1 MVQLHQLKKLLLK
14 NKFLRKYKRVGNSD
28 PFFLYLSNSKL
39 KTTMKKNYF
48 LLLFGVGLYGVV
60 FSQMTPAIYSPKDKY
75 ASFETKIKQT
85 KPTFPKGVVI
95 WSNDFSNGNDWTYD
109 NTSVPFLDWTIT
121 NNADTIPVTTL
132 SPAVFTSVNNGFA
145 FIDSDAQGTNGTQNA
160 NMTFT
165 GMIDCSSYSNVSI
178 VFEQSYRTYL
188 DTRIIRISNDGGT
201 NWTDFV
207 VTDGSEPT
215 AQNSPNPDVY
225 SINISSVAGGNDSVK
240 VQINYQGNWGWYWA
254 IDDMKIIETDE
265 YDLKLQKTL
274 FGTDGPF
281 GARLQYYQ
289 IPNNQVAPINF
300 GGILKNIGVQD
311 ISDAGFTADIT
322 GTYNGVAGPINLL
335 AETTDTVWCSNTFTP
350 NSTNSNYSIA
360 VAATTSSTEAD
371 VTNNSLSNISISVN
385 DYIYA
390 RDNGQILG
398 GISNSGQGYEV
409 GHIYDIFQSAT
420 LYGIDAV
427 LNSASEPGSEI
438 FVKLYSIDPATGD
451 FIFEDESAP
460 GIVTPADL
468 GQKISLPLSNPVL
481 LNANEAY
488 LAMVGSYGDGGTTND
503 LVTASSGSA
512 TPQTTFYYDY
522 TDQTWY
528 YTTSNVMVRMNFD
541 PSLANIDEAQDL
553 SFSIYPNP
561 TKDVINVVSTF
572 SEGNLS
578 IIDMAGKLLIKQNI
592 TSTMNSIDASE
603 LMDGVY
609 YLTMSNGVK
618 TTTKKLVIQK

>member
-1 MVQLHQLKKLLLK
+1 
-14 NKFLRKYKRVGNSD
+14 
-28 PFFLYLSNSKL
+28 
-39 KTTMKKNYF
+39 
-48 LLLFGVGLYGVV
+48 
-60 FSQMTPAIYSPKDKY
+60 
-75 ASFETKIKQT
+75 
-85 KPTFPKGVVI
+85 
-95 WSNDFSNGNDWTYD
+95 
-109 NTSVPFLDWTIT
+109 
-121 NNADTIPVTTL
+121 
-132 SPAVFTSVNNGFA
+132 
-145 FIDSDAQGTNGTQNA
+145 
-160 NMTFT
+160 
-165 GMIDCSSYSNVSI
+165 VSI

-201 NWTDFV
+201 TWTDFV

-225 SINISSVAGGNDSVK
+225 SINISSVAGGQANVK

-254 IDDMKIIETDE
+254 IDDMKIIETDQ
-265 YDLKLQKTL
+265 YDLKLQTTS
-274 FGTDGPF
+274 FGTDGAF
-281 GARLQYYQ
+281 GARLAYFQ
-289 IPNNQVAPINF
+289 IPNAQVAPINF
-300 GGILKNIGVQD
+300 GGVLKNIGVQD
-311 ISDAGFTADIT
+311 LTDAGFTATIN
-322 GTYNGVAGPINLL
+322 GTYSGNGGPINL
-335 AETTDTVWCSNTFTP
+335 AAATTDTVWCSNTFTP
-350 NSTNSNYSIA
+350 ASSNATYSVA
-360 VAATTSSTEAD
+360 VGAITAQTEPD
-371 VTNNSLSNISISVN
+371 VTNNTLPNINISVN
-385 DYIYA
+385 DYVYA

-409 GHIYDIFQSAT
+409 GHIFDMFQSAT
-420 LYGIDAV
+420 IYGIDAV
-427 LNSASEPGSEI
+427 INASSEPGAEI

-460 GIVTPADL
+460 YIVTPADL

-541 PSLANIDEAQDL
+541 PSLAN
-553 SFSIYPNP
+553 P

-578 IIDMAGKLLIKQNI
+578 IIDMAGKLLIEQNI
-592 TSTMNSIDASE
+592 TSTMNSINASE

>member
-1 MVQLHQLKKLLLK
+1 M
-14 NKFLRKYKRVGNSD
+14 N
-28 PFFLYLSNSKL
+28 
-39 KTTMKKNYF
+39 KNYF
-48 LLLFGVGLYGVV
+48 LLLFGVGLYGSAL
-60 FSQMTPAIYSPKDKY
+60 SQMTPSIYSPKDKY
-75 ASFETKIKQT
+75 ASFETKIKQA
-85 KPTFPKGVVI
+85 KPTYPKGVVI

-132 SPAVFTSVNNGFA
+132 SPAVFTTVNNGFA
-145 FIDSDAQGTNGTQNA
+145 FINSDAQGESGVQNS
-160 NMTFT
+160 NMTYSGT
-165 GMIDCSSYSNVSI
+165 IDCSAYSNVSI

-201 NWTDFV
+201 TWTDFI

-225 SINISSVAGGNDSVK
+225 SINISSVAGGQSNVK

-254 IDDMKIIETDE
+254 IDDMKIIETDQ
-265 YDLKLQKTL
+265 YDLKLQTTS
-274 FGTDGPF
+274 FGTDGAF
-281 GARLQYYQ
+281 GARLAYFQ
-289 IPNNQVAPINF
+289 IPNAQVAPINF
-300 GGILKNIGVQD
+300 GGVLKNIGVQNLT
-311 ISDAGFTADIT
+311 DAGFTATI
-322 GTYNGVAGPINLL
+322 NGSYSGNGGPINL
-335 AETTDTVWCSNTFTP
+335 AAATTDTVWCSNTFTP
-350 NSTNSNYSIA
+350 ASSNATYSVA
-360 VAATTSSTEAD
+360 VAATTAQTEPD
-371 VTNNSLSNISISVN
+371 VTNNTLPNINISVN

-409 GHIYDIFQSAT
+409 GHIFDIFQSAT
-420 LYGIDAV
+420 IYGIDAV
-427 LNSASEPGSEI
+427 LNASTEAGSEI

-451 FIFEDESAP
+451 FVFEDESAP
-460 GIVTPADL
+460 YIVTTADL

-512 TPQTTFYYDY
+512 APQTTFYYDY

-541 PSLANIDEAQDL
+541 PSLASIDEVQGL
-553 SFSIYPNP
+553 NVSVYPNP
-561 TKDVINVVSTF
+561 ANDLINIESTL
-572 SEGNLS
+572 SDGN
-578 IIDMAGKLLIKQNI
+578 IAIFDMTGKLLINQQI
-592 TSTMNSIDASE
+592 SGAMNSINTSE
-603 LMDGVY
+603 LKNGIY
-609 YLTMSNGVK
+609 NLIISNGEK
-618 TTTKKLVIQK
+618 TLSQKLIIQK

>member
-1 MVQLHQLKKLLLK
+1 
-14 NKFLRKYKRVGNSD
+14 
-28 PFFLYLSNSKL
+28 
-39 KTTMKKNYF
+39 MKKNYL

-60 FSQMTPAIYSPKDKY
+60 FSQMTSSIYSSKNKY

-132 SPAVFTSVNNGFA
+132 SPAVFTSVNNGFS
-145 FIDSDAQGTNGTQNA
+145 FINSDAQGESGVQNS
-160 NMTFT
+160 NMTYSGT
-165 GMIDCSSYSNVSI
+165 IDCSAYSNVSI

-201 NWTDFV
+201 TWTDFV

-225 SINISSVAGGNDSVK
+225 SINISSVAGGQANVK

-254 IDDMKIIETDE
+254 IDDMKIIETDQ

-274 FGTDGPF
+274 FGTDGTF

-322 GTYNGVAGPINLL
+322 GTYNGLAGPINLL

-350 NSTNSNYSIA
+350 SSTNSNYSIA
-360 VAATTSSTEAD
+360 VAATTSSSEPD
-371 VTNNSLSNISISVN
+371 VANNSLPNISISVN

-409 GHIYDIFQSAT
+409 GHIFDIFQSST
-420 LYGIDAV
+420 IYGIDAV
-427 LNSASEPGSEI
+427 INASSVAGAEI

-451 FIFEDESAP
+451 FVFVEESSP
-460 GIVTPADL
+460 YVITPADL
-468 GQKISLPLSNPVL
+468 GQKISLPLGSPIN

-488 LAMVGSYGDGGTTND
+488 LAMVGSYGDGGATND
-503 LVTASSGSA
+503 LVTASSGSS

-541 PSLANIDEAQDL
+541 PSLANIGEVQDFGV
-553 SFSIYPNP
+553 SVYPNP
-561 TKDVINVVSTF
+561 TKDIINVLSTF
-572 SEGNLS
+572 SQGNLS
-578 IIDMAGKLLIKQNI
+578 IVDMAGKLLIEQNI

-609 YLTMSNGVK
+609 YLTLSNGAQ
-618 TTTKKLVIQK
+618 TSTKKLVIQK

>member
-1 MVQLHQLKKLLLK
+1 MKKIYISIT
-14 NKFLRKYKRVGNSD
+14 FLSIC
-28 PFFLYLSNSKL
+28 LSN
-39 KTTMKKNYF
+39 
-48 LLLFGVGLYGVV
+48 VYGQLPTK
-60 FSQMTPAIYSPKDKY
+60 SI
-75 ASFETKIKQT
+75 ETKQKYVSFDSSV
-85 KPTFPKGVVI
+85 KPAKNPVPKGVVI
-95 WSNDFSNGNDWTYD
+95 WSNDFSNSTDWTYD
-109 NTSVPFLDWTIT
+109 NTSDPFLDWTIT

-132 SPAVFTSVNNGFA
+132 SPAVFTTVNNGYA

-165 GMIDCSSYSNVSI
+165 GMIDCSAYSNVSI

-201 NWTDFV
+201 SWTDFV
-207 VTDGSEPT
+207 VTDGTEPT
-215 AQNSPNPDVY
+215 AQNTPNPDVY

-360 VAATTSSTEAD
+360 VAATTSSTEPD
-371 VTNNSLSNISISVN
+371 VTNNSLPNISISVN

-427 LNSASEPGSEI
+427 LNSSSEPGSEI
-438 FVKLYSIDPATGD
+438 FAKLYSIDPTTGD
-451 FIFEDESAP
+451 FVFVEESSP
-460 GIVTPADL
+460 YVITQADL
-468 GQKISLPLSNPVL
+468 GQKISLPLGSPIN
-481 LNANEAY
+481 LNENEAY
-488 LAMVGSYGDGGTTND
+488 LAMIGSYGDGGATND
-503 LVTASSGSA
+503 LVTASSGST

-541 PSLANIDEAQDL
+541 PIL
-553 SFSIYPNP
+553 SINEIENAFGLSVYPNP
-561 TKDVINVVSTF
+561 ANEVINVSLNKSTNATI
-572 SEGNLS
+572 SVV
-578 IIDMAGKLLIKQNI
+578 DVAGKVVK
-592 TSTMNSIDASE
+592 TASIDGLTSSINATD
-603 LMDGVY
+603 LTNGVY
-609 YLTMSNGVK
+609 YVTITDGTSVA
-618 TTTKKLVIQK
+618 TEIVVIKK

>member
-1 MVQLHQLKKLLLK
+1 
-14 NKFLRKYKRVGNSD
+14 
-28 PFFLYLSNSKL
+28 
-39 KTTMKKNYF
+39 
-48 LLLFGVGLYGVV
+48 
-60 FSQMTPAIYSPKDKY
+60 MTSSIYSSKNKY

-145 FIDSDAQGTNGTQNA
+145 FINSDAQGESGVQNS
-160 NMTFT
+160 NMTYSGT
-165 GMIDCSSYSNVSI
+165 IDCSAYSNVSI

-201 NWTDFV
+201 TWTDFV

-225 SINISSVAGGNDSVK
+225 SINISSVAGGQANVK

-254 IDDMKIIETDE
+254 IDDMKIIETDQ

-274 FGTDGPF
+274 FGTDGTF

-322 GTYNGVAGPINLL
+322 GTYNGLAGPINLL

-350 NSTNSNYSIA
+350 SSTNSNYSIA
-360 VAATTSSTEAD
+360 VAATTSSSEPD
-371 VTNNSLSNISISVN
+371 VANNSLPNISISVN

-409 GHIYDIFQSAT
+409 GHIFDIFQSST
-420 LYGIDAV
+420 IYGIDAV
-427 LNSASEPGSEI
+427 INASSVAGAEI

-451 FIFEDESAP
+451 FVFVEESSP
-460 GIVTPADL
+460 YVITPADL
-468 GQKISLPLSNPVL
+468 GQKISLPLGSPIN

-488 LAMVGSYGDGGTTND
+488 LAMVGSYGDGGATND
-503 LVTASSGSA
+503 LVTASSGSS

-541 PSLANIDEAQDL
+541 PSLANIGEVQDFGV
-553 SFSIYPNP
+553 SVYPNP
-561 TKDVINVVSTF
+561 TKDIINVLSTF
-572 SEGNLS
+572 SQGNLS
-578 IIDMAGKLLIKQNI
+578 IVDMAGKLLIEQNI

-609 YLTMSNGVK
+609 YLTLSNGAQ
-618 TTTKKLVIQK
+618 TSTKKLRAGDCGAGMAQSAWA

>member
-1 MVQLHQLKKLLLK
+1 
-14 NKFLRKYKRVGNSD
+14 
-28 PFFLYLSNSKL
+28 
-39 KTTMKKNYF
+39 MKKNYF

-60 FSQMTPAIYSPKDKY
+60 FSQMTPSIYSPKDKY
-75 ASFETKIKQT
+75 ASFESKNKQT

-145 FIDSDAQGTNGTQNA
+145 FINSDAQGESGVQNS
-160 NMTFT
+160 NMTYSGT
-165 GMIDCSSYSNVSI
+165 IDCSAYSNVSI

-201 NWTDFV
+201 TWTDFV

-225 SINISSVAGGNDSVK
+225 SINISSVAGGQANVK

-254 IDDMKIIETDE
+254 IDDMKIIETDQ
-265 YDLKLQKTL
+265 YDLKLQTTS
-274 FGTDGPF
+274 FGTDGAF
-281 GARLQYYQ
+281 GARLAYFQ
-289 IPNNQVAPINF
+289 IPNAQVAPINF
-300 GGILKNIGVQD
+300 GGVLKNIGVQD
-311 ISDAGFTADIT
+311 LTDAGFTATIN
-322 GTYNGVAGPINLL
+322 GTYSGNGGPINL
-335 AETTDTVWCSNTFTP
+335 AAATTDTVWCSNTFTP
-350 NSTNSNYSIA
+350 ASSNATYSVA
-360 VAATTSSTEAD
+360 VGATTAQTEPD
-371 VTNNSLSNISISVN
+371 VSNNTLPNINISVN
-385 DYIYA
+385 DYVYA

-409 GHIYDIFQSAT
+409 GHIFDMFQSAT
-420 LYGIDAV
+420 IYGIDAV
-427 LNSASEPGSEI
+427 INASSEPGAEI

-460 GIVTPADL
+460 YIVTPADL

-512 TPQTTFYYDY
+512 APQTTFYYDY

-541 PSLANIDEAQDL
+541 PSLASIDEVQGL
-553 SFSIYPNP
+553 NVSVYPNP
-561 TKDVINVVSTF
+561 ANDLINIKSTL
-572 SEGNLS
+572 SEGS
-578 IIDMAGKLLIKQNI
+578 ITIFDMTGKLLINQQI
-592 TSTMNSIDASE
+592 SGAMNSINTSE
-603 LMDGVY
+603 LKNGIY
-609 YLTMSNGVK
+609 NLIISNGEK
-618 TTTKKLVIQK
+618 TSSEKLIIQK

>member
-1 MVQLHQLKKLLLK
+1 M
-14 NKFLRKYKRVGNSD
+14 N
-28 PFFLYLSNSKL
+28 
-39 KTTMKKNYF
+39 KNYF
-48 LLLFGVGLYGVV
+48 LLLFGVGLYGSAL
-60 FSQMTPAIYSPKDKY
+60 SQMTPSIYSPKDKY
-75 ASFETKIKQT
+75 ASFETKIKQA
-85 KPTFPKGVVI
+85 KPTYPKGVVI

-132 SPAVFTSVNNGFA
+132 SPAVFTTVNNGFA
-145 FIDSDAQGTNGTQNA
+145 FINSDAQGESGVQNS
-160 NMTFT
+160 NMTYSGT
-165 GMIDCSSYSNVSI
+165 IDCSAYSNVSI

-201 NWTDFV
+201 TWTDFI

-225 SINISSVAGGNDSVK
+225 SINISSVAGGQSNVK

-254 IDDMKIIETDE
+254 IDDMKIIETDQ
-265 YDLKLQKTL
+265 YDLKLQTTS
-274 FGTDGPF
+274 FGTDGAF
-281 GARLQYYQ
+281 GARLAYFQ
-289 IPNNQVAPINF
+289 IPNAQVAPINF
-300 GGILKNIGVQD
+300 GGVLKNIGVQNLT
-311 ISDAGFTADIT
+311 DAGFTATI
-322 GTYNGVAGPINLL
+322 NGSYSGNGGPINL
-335 AETTDTVWCSNTFTP
+335 AAATTDTVWCSNTFTP
-350 NSTNSNYSIA
+350 ASSNATYSVA
-360 VAATTSSTEAD
+360 VAATTAQTEPD
-371 VTNNSLSNISISVN
+371 VTNNTLPNINISVN

-409 GHIYDIFQSAT
+409 GHIFDIFQSAT
-420 LYGIDAV
+420 IYGIDAV
-427 LNSASEPGSEI
+427 LNASTEAGSEI

-451 FIFEDESAP
+451 FVFEDESAP
-460 GIVTPADL
+460 YIVTTADL

-512 TPQTTFYYDY
+512 APQTTFYYDY

-541 PSLANIDEAQDL
+541 PSLASIDEPQGL
-553 SFSIYPNP
+553 SVSVYPNP
-561 TKDVINVVSTF
+561 ANDLINIKSTL
-572 SEGNLS
+572 SEGS
-578 IIDMAGKLLIKQNI
+578 ITIFDMTGKLLINQQI
-592 TSTMNSIDASE
+592 SGAMNSINTSE
-603 LMDGVY
+603 LKNGIY
-609 YLTMSNGVK
+609 NLIISNGEK
-618 TTTKKLVIQK
+618 TLSQKLIIQK

>member
-1 MVQLHQLKKLLLK
+1 
-14 NKFLRKYKRVGNSD
+14 
-28 PFFLYLSNSKL
+28 
-39 KTTMKKNYF
+39 MKKIYLTTAVLSICFTN
-48 LLLFGVGLYGVV
+48 V
-60 FSQMTPAIYSPKDKY
+60 FSQLPSKSIESKKKNV
-75 ASFETKIKQT
+75 SFDDVLKPSKISV
-85 KPTFPKGVVI
+85 PKGVVI

-109 NTSVPFLDWTIT
+109 NTSVPYLDWTIT

-145 FIDSDAQGTNGTQNA
+145 FIDSDAQGTDGTQNA

-165 GMIDCSSYSNVSI
+165 GMIDCSAYSNVSI

-207 VTDGSEPT
+207 VTDGTEPT

-254 IDDMKIIETDE
+254 IDDMKIIETDQ

-281 GARLQYYQ
+281 GARLKYYQ

-360 VAATTSSTEAD
+360 VAATTSSTEPD
-371 VTNNSLSNISISVN
+371 VTNNSLPNIDISVN
-385 DYIYA
+385 DFIYA

-398 GISNSGQGYEV
+398 GIGNSGDGYEV
-409 GHIYDIFQSAT
+409 GQIYDIFETTT
-420 LYGIDAV
+420 LYGIDAF
-427 LNSASEPGSEI
+427 LNANSEPGAEI
-438 FVKLYSIDPATGD
+438 FVKLYSIDQAGD
-451 FIFEDESAP
+451 FQFMDESAAYV
-460 GIVTPADL
+460 ITEADL
-468 GQKISLPLSNPVL
+468 GQKISLPLGSPVE

-488 LAMVGSYGDGGTTND
+488 LAMVGSYGDGGNSND
-503 LVTASSGSA
+503 LITASSGST
-512 TPQTTFYYDY
+512 TPQTSFYYDY

-541 PSLANIDEAQDL
+541 PNLVGIEESKDTQV
-553 SFSIYPNP
+553 SIYPNP
-561 TKDVINVVSTF
+561 ASEVINIHS
-572 SEGNLS
+572 N
-578 IIDMAGKLLIKQNI
+578 KLLNATVSVTDLTGKVVKNSTISGLTASINTSGLNNGI
-592 TSTMNSIDASE
+592 FFVTITDGNSTSTQK
-603 LMDGVY
+603 V
-609 YLTMSNGVK
+609 
-618 TTTKKLVIQK
+618 VIRK

>member
-1 MVQLHQLKKLLLK
+1 
-14 NKFLRKYKRVGNSD
+14 
-28 PFFLYLSNSKL
+28 
-39 KTTMKKNYF
+39 MKKIYLATMF
-48 LLLFGVGLYGVV
+48 LSIWFSTVFGQK
-60 FSQMTPAIYSPKDKY
+60 STMAIESKKKNV
-75 ASFETKIKQT
+75 SFETSV
-85 KPTFPKGVVI
+85 KPLKTPTEKGVVI
-95 WSNDFSNGNDWTYD
+95 WSNDFSNSNEWTYD
-109 NTSVPFLDWTIT
+109 NTSNPFLDWTIT

-145 FIDSDAQGTNGTQNA
+145 FINSDAQGESGVQNA
-160 NMTFT
+160 NMTYT
-165 GMIDCSSYSNVSI
+165 GTIDCSAYSNVSI

-188 DTRIIRISNDGGT
+188 DTRIIRISNDGGS

-215 AQNSPNPDVY
+215 AQNTPNPDVY
-225 SINISSVAGGNDSVK
+225 SINISSVAGGQANVK
-240 VQINYQGNWGWYWA
+240 VQINYQGSWGWYWA
-254 IDDMKIIETDE
+254 IDDMKIIETDQ

-289 IPNNQVAPINF
+289 IPNSQVAPINF

-311 ISDAGFTADIT
+311 IADAGFTADIL
-322 GTYNGVAGPINLL
+322 GTYNGVAGPINLI

-350 NSTNSNYSIA
+350 NSTNSNYTVA
-360 VAATTSSTEAD
+360 VAATTSSTEPD
-371 VTNNSLSNISISVN
+371 VTNNFLPDFNVTVN

-427 LNSASEPGSEI
+427 LNSSSEPGSEI
-438 FVKLYSIDPATGD
+438 FAKLYSIDPATGD
-451 FIFEDESAP
+451 FVFVEESSPYVITQAN
-460 GIVTPADL
+460 L
-468 GQKISLPLSNPVL
+468 GQKISLPLGSPIN
-481 LNANEAY
+481 LNGNESY
-488 LAMVGSYGDGGTTND
+488 LVVIGSYGDGGATND
-503 LVTASSGSA
+503 LVTASSGST

-541 PSLANIDEAQDL
+541 PIL
-553 SFSIYPNP
+553 SVNEVENTFGLSVYPNP
-561 TKDVINVVSTF
+561 ANEVINVSLNKSTNATI
-572 SEGNLS
+572 SVV
-578 IIDMAGKLLIKQNI
+578 DVAGKAIKTSSINGI
-592 TSTMNSIDASE
+592 TTSINTAD
-603 LMDGVY
+603 LTNGVY
-609 YLTMSNGVK
+609 YVSITDGTSIATEKVVI
-618 TTTKKLVIQK
+618 KK

>member
-1 MVQLHQLKKLLLK
+1 
-14 NKFLRKYKRVGNSD
+14 
-28 PFFLYLSNSKL
+28 
-39 KTTMKKNYF
+39 MKKNYF

-60 FSQMTPAIYSPKDKY
+60 FSQMTPSIYSPKDKY

-160 NMTFT
+160 NMTYSGT
-165 GMIDCSSYSNVSI
+165 IDCSAYSNVSI

-225 SINISSVAGGNDSVK
+225 SINISSVAGGQANVK

-254 IDDMKIIETDE
+254 IDDMKIIETDQ
-265 YDLKLQKTL
+265 YDLKLQTTS
-274 FGTDGPF
+274 FGTDGAF
-281 GARLQYYQ
+281 GARLAYFQ
-289 IPNNQVAPINF
+289 IPNAQVAPINF
-300 GGILKNIGVQD
+300 GGVLKNIGVQD
-311 ISDAGFTADIT
+311 LTDAGFTATIN
-322 GTYNGVAGPINLL
+322 GTYSGNGGPINL
-335 AETTDTVWCSNTFTP
+335 AAATTDTVWCSNTFTP
-350 NSTNSNYSIA
+350 ASSNANYSVA
-360 VAATTSSTEAD
+360 VGATTAQTEPD
-371 VTNNSLSNISISVN
+371 VSNNTLPNINISVN
-385 DYIYA
+385 DYVYA

-409 GHIYDIFQSAT
+409 GHIFDMFQSAT
-420 LYGIDAV
+420 IYGIDAV
-427 LNSASEPGSEI
+427 INASSEPGAEI

-460 GIVTPADL
+460 YIVTPADL

-541 PSLANIDEAQDL
+541 PSLANIDEVQDL
-553 SFSIYPNP
+553 SFSVYPNP
-561 TKDVINVVSTF
+561 TKDVINVLSTF

-578 IIDMAGKLLIKQNI
+578 IIDMTGKLLIEQNI
-592 TSTMNSIDASE
+592 TSTLNSIDASE
-603 LMDGVY
+603 LKDGVY
-609 YLTMSNGVK
+609 YLTMSNGDK

>member
-1 MVQLHQLKKLLLK
+1 
-14 NKFLRKYKRVGNSD
+14 
-28 PFFLYLSNSKL
+28 
-39 KTTMKKNYF
+39 MKKNYL

-60 FSQMTPAIYSPKDKY
+60 FSQMTSSIYSSKNKY

-145 FIDSDAQGTNGTQNA
+145 FINSDAQGESGVQNS
-160 NMTFT
+160 NMTYSGT
-165 GMIDCSSYSNVSI
+165 IDCSAYSNVSI

-201 NWTDFV
+201 TWTDFV

-225 SINISSVAGGNDSVK
+225 SINISSVAGGQANVK

-254 IDDMKIIETDE
+254 IDDMKIIETDQ

-274 FGTDGPF
+274 FGTDGTF

-322 GTYNGVAGPINLL
+322 GTYNGLAGPINLL

-350 NSTNSNYSIA
+350 SSTNSNYSIA
-360 VAATTSSTEAD
+360 VAATTSSSEPD
-371 VTNNSLSNISISVN
+371 VANNSLPNISISVN

-409 GHIYDIFQSAT
+409 GHIFDIFQSST
-420 LYGIDAV
+420 IYGIDAV
-427 LNSASEPGSEI
+427 INASSVAGAEI

-451 FIFEDESAP
+451 FVFVEESSP
-460 GIVTPADL
+460 YVITPADL
-468 GQKISLPLSNPVL
+468 GQKISLPLGSPIN

-488 LAMVGSYGDGGTTND
+488 LAMVGSYGDGGATND
-503 LVTASSGSA
+503 LVTASSGSS

-541 PSLANIDEAQDL
+541 PSLANIGEVQDFGV
-553 SFSIYPNP
+553 SVYPNP
-561 TKDVINVVSTF
+561 TKDIINVLSTF
-572 SEGNLS
+572 SQGNLS
-578 IIDMAGKLLIKQNI
+578 IVDMAGKLLIEQNI

-609 YLTMSNGVK
+609 YLTLSNGAQ
-618 TTTKKLVIQK
+618 TSTKKLVIQK

>member
-1 MVQLHQLKKLLLK
+1 
-14 NKFLRKYKRVGNSD
+14 
-28 PFFLYLSNSKL
+28 
-39 KTTMKKNYF
+39 MKKNYF

-60 FSQMTPAIYSPKDKY
+60 FSQMTPSIYSPKDKY
-75 ASFETKIKQT
+75 ASFESKNKQT
-85 KPTFPKGVVI
+85 KLTFPKGVVI

-145 FIDSDAQGTNGTQNA
+145 FINSDAQGESGVQNS
-160 NMTFT
+160 NMTYSGT
-165 GMIDCSSYSNVSI
+165 IDCSAYSNVSI

-201 NWTDFV
+201 TWTDFV

-225 SINISSVAGGNDSVK
+225 SINISSVAGGQANVK

-254 IDDMKIIETDE
+254 IDDMKIIETDQ
-265 YDLKLQKTL
+265 YDLKLQTTS
-274 FGTDGPF
+274 FGTDGAF
-281 GARLQYYQ
+281 GARLAYFQ
-289 IPNNQVAPINF
+289 IPNAQVAPINF
-300 GGILKNIGVQD
+300 GGVLKNIGVQD
-311 ISDAGFTADIT
+311 LTDAGFTATIN
-322 GTYNGVAGPINLL
+322 GTYSGNGGPINL
-335 AETTDTVWCSNTFTP
+335 AAATTDTVWCSNTFTP
-350 NSTNSNYSIA
+350 ASSNATYSVA
-360 VAATTSSTEAD
+360 VGATTAQTEPD
-371 VTNNSLSNISISVN
+371 VSNNTLPNINISVN
-385 DYIYA
+385 DYVYA

-409 GHIYDIFQSAT
+409 GHIFDMFQSAT
-420 LYGIDAV
+420 IYGIDAV
-427 LNSASEPGSEI
+427 INASSEPGAEI

-460 GIVTPADL
+460 YIVTPADL

-541 PSLANIDEAQDL
+541 PSLANIDEVQDL
-553 SFSIYPNP
+553 SFSVYPNP
-561 TKDVINVVSTF
+561 TKDVINVLSTF
-572 SEGNLS
+572 SEGYLS
-578 IIDMAGKLLIKQNI
+578 IIDMTGKLLIEQNI
-592 TSTMNSIDASE
+592 TSTLNSIDASE
-603 LMDGVY
+603 LKDGVY
-609 YLTMSNGVK
+609 YLTMSNGDK

>member
-1 MVQLHQLKKLLLK
+1 
-14 NKFLRKYKRVGNSD
+14 
-28 PFFLYLSNSKL
+28 
-39 KTTMKKNYF
+39 MKKNYF
-48 LLLFGVGLYGVV
+48 LLLIGVGLYGSAL
-60 FSQMTPAIYSPKDKY
+60 SQMTPSIYSPKDKY
-75 ASFETKIKQT
+75 ASFETKIKQA
-85 KPTFPKGVVI
+85 KPTYPKGVVI

-132 SPAVFTSVNNGFA
+132 SPAVFTTVNNGFA
-145 FIDSDAQGTNGTQNA
+145 FINSDAQGESGVQNS
-160 NMTFT
+160 NMTYSGT
-165 GMIDCSSYSNVSI
+165 IDCSAYSNVSI

-201 NWTDFV
+201 TWTDFI

-225 SINISSVAGGNDSVK
+225 SINISSVAGGQSNVK

-254 IDDMKIIETDE
+254 IDDMKIIETDQ
-265 YDLKLQKTL
+265 YDLKLQTTS
-274 FGTDGPF
+274 FGTDGAF
-281 GARLQYYQ
+281 GARLAYFQ
-289 IPNNQVAPINF
+289 IPNAQVAPINF
-300 GGILKNIGVQD
+300 GGVLKNIGVQNLT
-311 ISDAGFTADIT
+311 DAGFTATI
-322 GTYNGVAGPINLL
+322 NGSYSGNGGPINL
-335 AETTDTVWCSNTFTP
+335 AAATTDTVWCSNTFTP
-350 NSTNSNYSIA
+350 ASTNATYSVA
-360 VAATTSSTEAD
+360 VAATTAQTEPD
-371 VTNNSLSNISISVN
+371 VTNNTLPNINISVN

-409 GHIYDIFQSAT
+409 GHIFDIFQTAT

-427 LNSASEPGSEI
+427 LNASTEAGSEI

-451 FIFEDESAP
+451 FVFEDESAP
-460 GIVTPADL
+460 YIVTTADL

-512 TPQTTFYYDY
+512 APQTTFYYDY

-541 PSLANIDEAQDL
+541 PSLASIDEHEGVNV
-553 SFSIYPNP
+553 SIYPNP
-561 TKDVINVVSTF
+561 ANDLINIKSTL
-572 SEGNLS
+572 SEGS
-578 IIDMAGKLLIKQNI
+578 ITIFDMTGKLLINQQI
-592 TSTMNSIDASE
+592 SGAMNSINTSE
-603 LMDGVY
+603 LKNGIY
-609 YLTMSNGVK
+609 NLIISNGEK
-618 TTTKKLVIQK
+618 TSSEKLIIQK

>member
-1 MVQLHQLKKLLLK
+1 I
-14 NKFLRKYKRVGNSD
+14 N
-28 PFFLYLSNSKL
+28 
-39 KTTMKKNYF
+39 
-48 LLLFGVGLYGVV
+48 
-60 FSQMTPAIYSPKDKY
+60 
-75 ASFETKIKQT
+75 
-85 KPTFPKGVVI
+85 
-95 WSNDFSNGNDWTYD
+95 
-109 NTSVPFLDWTIT
+109 
-121 NNADTIPVTTL
+121 
-132 SPAVFTSVNNGFA
+132 
-145 FIDSDAQGTNGTQNA
+145 SDAQGESGVQNS
-160 NMTFT
+160 NMTYSGT
-165 GMIDCSSYSNVSI
+165 IDCSAYSNVSI

-201 NWTDFV
+201 TWTDFV

-225 SINISSVAGGNDSVK
+225 SINISSVAGGQANVK

-254 IDDMKIIETDE
+254 IDDMKIIETDQ

-274 FGTDGPF
+274 FGTDGTF

-322 GTYNGVAGPINLL
+322 GTYNGLAGPINLL

-350 NSTNSNYSIA
+350 SSTNSNYSIA
-360 VAATTSSTEAD
+360 VAATTSSSEPD
-371 VTNNSLSNISISVN
+371 VANNSLPNISISVN

-409 GHIYDIFQSAT
+409 GHIFDIFQSST
-420 LYGIDAV
+420 IYGIDAV
-427 LNSASEPGSEI
+427 INASSVAGAEI

-451 FIFEDESAP
+451 FVFVEESSP
-460 GIVTPADL
+460 YVITPADL
-468 GQKISLPLSNPVL
+468 GQKISLPLGSPIN

-488 LAMVGSYGDGGTTND
+488 LAMVGSYGDGGATND
-503 LVTASSGSA
+503 LVTASSGSS

-541 PSLANIDEAQDL
+541 PSLANIGEVQDFGV
-553 SFSIYPNP
+553 SVYPNP
-561 TKDVINVVSTF
+561 TKDIINVLSTF
-572 SEGNLS
+572 SQGNLS
-578 IIDMAGKLLIKQNI
+578 IVDMAGKLLIEQNI

-609 YLTMSNGVK
+609 YLTLSNGAQ
-618 TTTKKLVIQK
+618 TSTKKLVIQK